1 MVNYPITESQ
11 LEVWLASNISTE
23 ANCAYN
29 ECASIRFAGALDEAA
44 LKHALQAVVDRNE
57 SLRSTFSED
66 GAIVVVH
73 ENVELDYNSVDLREL
88 AANEQTKR
96 VDDVIRSEGTTPFDL
111 VNGPLLRVRLVKL
124 ANETRLIFTA
134 HHIILDG
141 WSLWVFCRDLGH
153 FYTSIVNGNEC
164 DLPEAQPYR
173 LFAEACEN
181 YKKSNNFE
189 EDREFWVS
197 QFQDSLPTLDL
208 PTDRPRPGLK
218 TFPSERHDCQL
229 SAELVKSLRK
239 VGAKNGSSL
248 FHVMLCGFNAF
259 LTRITGQADICIG
272 IPTAGQNATGLEEV
286 LGHCVN
292 SLPIRSNN
300 DTSRSFAESLPVTRS
315 LVLDALDHE
324 KYTFGTLLRDL
335 APPRDPSRSPV
346 FQIMFNVDPEIN
358 PDDLGFAGLE
368 VQVCVEPRMR
378 ENLDWFINGVI
389 KQDGSL
395 ELQCQYNTDLF
406 DAETMEGL
414 FESYI
419 ALLEDAAQN
428 PDTSVAELKL
438 LSHAQ
443 AERTIVAWNAT
454 DRSYPTSTTVAQEFA
469 RQAEASPDDIAIEFN
484 GNAYTYAEV
493 QRQVQQLATL
503 LRQRGVKEGQLVGV
517 SLDRTEQLP
526 IALLAVMSCG
536 AGYVPLDPA
545 YPVDRLTYM
554 VEDSGLELI
563 ITQASQLS
571 VASQLGASLLD
582 LDETDSFGVVDDS
595 TFELSGTPD
604 DIAYVIYTSGS
615 TGKPKGVQVPH
626 RAVVNFLYSMKDS
639 PGFTADDRLLAVTT
653 PSFDISVLEMFLP
666 LICGAQLF
674 VCDQATAS
682 DGKALAE
689 KLESAD
695 ITVFQ
700 ATPATW
706 RLMLDAGWNS
716 QSGLK
721 AMCGGEPM
729 PSDLIDPLLANVG
742 ELWNMYGPT
751 ETTVWSSIFRIED
764 SNTILVGK
772 PIGNTQIYMLDAHL
786 QPVPVGVAG
795 EVFIGGGGVTLG
807 YRNRE
812 EMTNERFV
820 ENPYFNPFADYT
832 SNKLYRTGD
841 LAKFRHDGNI
851 EFLRRNDKQVK
862 VRGFR
867 IELGE
872 IEHQLQCH
880 NAIRRAIVVVNGGSG
895 TSEANLVAYYLCEPG
910 NVPTVSDLRAHL
922 RDSLPHYMIPQHF
935 VELDDFPKTNN
946 GKIDYNSLPDPSDFQ
961 GSEADFVPP
970 ETEAEVLLADVW
982 CEALDVDTVG
992 INDNFFSLGGHSLLV
1007 MKVIAEI
1014 EERTAIRLSPQDFLM
1029 GTLEQIA
1036 DKLPVDFAA
1045 EAGTPIQPSN
1055 PIVAPSLE
1063 EPSKPGLFGA
1073 IKSLWS

>member
-1 MVNYPITESQ
+1 MTNYPITESQ
-11 LEVWLASNISTE
+11 LEVWLASNISTDS
-23 ANCAYN
+23 NCAYN
-29 ECASIRFAGALDEAA
+29 ECASIRFSGSLDESA
-44 LKHALQAVVDRNE
+44 LKRALEAVVDRNE

-66 GAIVVVH
+66 GSNVVVH
-73 ENVELDYNSVDLREL
+73 ESVELDYHSVDVRNMEVNLQLE
-88 AANEQTKR
+88 R
-96 VDDVIRSEGTTPFDL
+96 VEDVIRAEGTTPFDL
-111 VNGPLLRVRLVKL
+111 VNGPLLRIKLLKL

-153 FYTSIVNGNEC
+153 FYTAFVNDTEC
-164 DLPEAQPYR
+164 NLPATQPYK
-173 LFAEACEN
+173 LFAEACEA
-181 YKKSNNFE
+181 YKSSDSFAD
-189 EDREFWVS
+189 DREFWTG
-197 QFQDSLPTLDL
+197 QFKESLPSLDL

-218 TFPSERHDCQL
+218 TYSSERCDSIL
-229 SAELVKSLRK
+229 SADLVKSLRK
-239 VGAKNGSSL
+239 LGAKNGSSL
-248 FHVMLCGFNAF
+248 FHVMLTGFKAF
-259 LTRITGQADICIG
+259 LSRITGETDICVG

-292 SLPIRSNN
+292 SLPIRSEI
-300 DTSRSFAESLPVTRS
+300 DASRSFAETLPKTRS

-335 APPRDPSRSPV
+335 APPRDPSRSPI

-358 PDDLGFAGLE
+358 PDDLGFAGLD

-406 DAETMEGL
+406 DSETMSGL

-419 ALLEDAAQN
+419 AILEDAVEHPERPIKQ
-428 PDTSVAELKL
+428 LKL
-438 LSHAQ
+438 LSKKQ
-443 AERTIVAWNAT
+443 AEQIVVSWNAT
-454 DRSYPTSTTVAQEFA
+454 DRAYPTTTTVSQEFF
-469 RQAEASPDDIAIEFN
+469 RQAGESPESVAIQFDN
-484 GNAYTYAEV
+484 KTLSYATVE
-493 QRQVQQLATL
+493 RQVKQLATL
-503 LRQRGVKEGQLVGV
+503 LKQRGVQHGELVGV
-517 SLDRTEQLP
+517 SLDRTENLP

-536 AGYVPLDPA
+536 AGYVPLDPT
-545 YPVDRLTYM
+545 YPVDRLSYM
-554 VEDSGLELI
+554 VENSGLGLI
-563 ITQASQLS
+563 ITQTSQLG
-571 VASQLGASLLD
+571 VASQLCAELLN
-582 LDETDSFGVVDDS
+582 LDETDNFGVVDDS
-595 TFELSGTPD
+595 EFEPQGNPD

-639 PGFTADDRLLAVTT
+639 PGLTSQDRLLAVTT

-666 LICGAQLF
+666 LICGAQLV
-674 VCDQATAS
+674 VCDQTTAT

-689 KLESAD
+689 KLDAED

-706 RLMLDAGWNS
+706 RLMLEAGWKSNT
-716 QSGLK
+716 GIK
-721 AMCGGEPM
+721 ALCGGEPM
-729 PSDLIDPLLANVG
+729 PADLVDPLLANVS

-764 SNTILVGK
+764 AGTILVGK
-772 PIGNTQIYMLDAHL
+772 PIGNTQIFVLDAEY
-786 QPVPVGVAG
+786 QPVPVGVSG

-812 EMTNERFV
+812 ELTEERFV
-820 ENPYFNPFADYT
+820 ENPYFNPFAEYT
-832 SNKLYRTGD
+832 SNELYRTGD
-841 LAKFRHDGNI
+841 LAKFRSDGNL

-872 IEHQLQCH
+872 IEHQLQEH
-880 NAIRRAIVVVNGGSG
+880 DDIHRAIVVVNGGSG
-895 TSEANLVAYYLCEPG
+895 SSEAALVAYYICSPDAI
-910 NVPTVSDLRAHL
+910 PTVSDLRAHL
-922 RDSLPHYMIPQHF
+922 RESLPHYMIPQHF
-935 VELDDFPKTNN
+935 VELEEFPKTNN
-946 GKIDYNSLPDPSDFQ
+946 GKIDYNSLPDPADSFGSDAEFI
-961 GSEADFVPP
+961 PP
-970 ETEAEVLLADVW
+970 ETDSEILLADIW
-982 CEALDVDTVG
+982 AEALQVDSVG

-1007 MKVIAEI
+1007 MKVIADI
-1014 EERTAIRLSPQDFLM
+1014 EERTSIKLSPQDFLM

-1036 DKLPVDFAA
+1036 DKLPIDFSA
-1045 EAGTPIQPSN
+1045 EAGNPIPPSN
-1055 PIVAPSLE
+1055 PIVAPALE
-1063 EPSKPGLFGA
+1063 EPAKTGLLGA